1 MATEEQTPVT
11 TVTPLQEAAAK
22 YEAFYITYATN
33 LNKFLT
39 KGTASAA
46 ARSRKALSEAS
57 KFTKKLRK
65 ELQTARKEKTAEKR
79 AAKAAKPAA

>member
-39 KGTASAA
+39 KGTASAI
-46 ARSRKALSEAS
+46 ARARKAVSAAS
-57 KFTKKLRK
+57 KHTKVLRK
-65 ELQTARKEKTAEKR
+65 ELQKARKEKTAEKR
-79 AAKAAKPAA
+79 AAKAAKLVA